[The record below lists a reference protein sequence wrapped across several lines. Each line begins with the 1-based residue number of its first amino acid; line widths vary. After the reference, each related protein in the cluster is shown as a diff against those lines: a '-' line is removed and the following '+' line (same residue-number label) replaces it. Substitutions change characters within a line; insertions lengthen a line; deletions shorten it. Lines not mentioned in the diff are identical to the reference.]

1 MLLSPFTDE
10 ENQVQIQ
17 VLNCCITMPRV
28 PGWAYL
34 ATVAVKLVVEVQ
46 SSNIWLLFSY
56 LTSGMLRQAE
66 QEESYKDSGKQRL
79 KEGVITTPN
88 QNQDKGT
95 RAEAGQPSET
105 TGGSPT

>member
-1 MLLSPFTDE
+1 
-10 ENQVQIQ
+10 
-17 VLNCCITMPRV
+17 
-28 PGWAYL
+28 
-34 ATVAVKLVVEVQ
+34 
-46 SSNIWLLFSY
+46 
-56 LTSGMLRQAE
+56 MLRQAE